1 MTNKYLDVSYHDK
14 NLKII
19 SRDEVKSKA
28 FKEYNK
34 LLDNKDKNSIVLIN
48 RWIDDTNFFEFFLTN
63 NTGFL
68 HPSSYKKQ
76 SVLFNCFFSIIFS
89 NFPKSNDIDDIWK
102 SYCVCQHS
110 INSQPKN
117 LQALLRKLIVHLFIK
132 IFNINNMEPRIRN
145 IFISNESGLC
155 LSNFENIEKR
165 KQFTNFPL
173 GSKVNEI
180 IPVIAKYRDKKNTF
194 QYPANIQINTNQ
206 SYIIDLTREFF
217 NDPVSASY
225 CTSKSARNF
234 FYLFG
239 ESFKGLTINKFSDF
253 SEQTFLYQFNFYQ
266 KKEESGRFVLHDNVV
281 SYSILLF
288 KFYTF
293 LDKRYQELF
302 GEKLF
307 DTVTFNRNLFRS
319 THYRKSFSEGATR
332 VVVSGYEKI
341 PNADKWF
348 VFFPKT
354 KPSYKTH
361 SNFFID
367 LNQVNNQYFKEDLK
381 YFFWNYGGQSVFES
395 SSYLID
401 FLNELDAYNQSILN
415 LSSNSQTISSE
426 FLIQYYSA
434 ICEGEIK
441 TQKNKEY
448 KTSTKNS
455 KINSIRNFLNFYKQ
469 KYSIPELIISSFS
482 EIPDVKINN
491 GIYIPEKEILSIL
504 EEFNDQCKTPD
515 KELFKIILLLS
526 LSTKLR
532 IGEILS
538 LRRDCI
544 IEKNEKL
551 GTIKYYP
558 KSTND
563 NLVYSSFS
571 IEIIDLIEKA
581 IAISRPAVISSDST
595 FKDLIFV
602 YHPLKSS
609 LDFDYDELIS
619 LYDGYKRFFYMIMKK
634 LYKENKITM
643 IYSPN
648 HCRHTFINKA
658 YELVDNHEISFLD
671 IPIIT
676 GNSTN
681 VAKRNYLNRQRETN
695 EYLSAIE
702 GVELFNDNKCDFKK
716 KDRLYPI
723 LDGLGNCNSEKCV
736 KIDFINDTM
745 IDCLTCQYFVTSV
758 EKLPVFE
765 KNINNFESKLR
776 FAVGEDEAYLNKLIT
791 LNKRYVANLT
801 MKVGNKNESE

>member
-1 MTNKYLDVSYHDK
+1 M
-14 NLKII
+14 
-19 SRDEVKSKA
+19 
-28 FKEYNK
+28 
-34 LLDNKDKNSIVLIN
+34 
-48 RWIDDTNFFEFFLTN
+48 
-63 NTGFL
+63 
-68 HPSSYKKQ
+68 
-76 SVLFNCFFSIIFS
+76 
-89 NFPKSNDIDDIWK
+89 
-102 SYCVCQHS
+102 
-110 INSQPKN
+110 
-117 LQALLRKLIVHLFIK
+117 
-132 IFNINNMEPRIRN
+132 
-145 IFISNESGLC
+145 
-155 LSNFENIEKR
+155 
-165 KQFTNFPL
+165 
-173 GSKVNEI
+173 
-180 IPVIAKYRDKKNTF
+180 
-194 QYPANIQINTNQ
+194 
-206 SYIIDLTREFF
+206 
-217 NDPVSASY
+217 
-225 CTSKSARNF
+225 
-234 FYLFG
+234 
-239 ESFKGLTINKFSDF
+239 
-253 SEQTFLYQFNFYQ
+253 
-266 KKEESGRFVLHDNVV
+266 
-281 SYSILLF
+281 
-288 KFYTF
+288 
-293 LDKRYQELF
+293 DKRYQELF

>member
-1 MTNKYLDVSYHDK
+1 MTKKYRDVIYDDK

-19 SRDEVKSKA
+19 NIEVIKSKA
-28 FKEYNK
+28 FNVYNNLLENK
-34 LLDNKDKNSIVLIN
+34 DEHLLDLIN
-48 RWIDDTNFFEFFLTN
+48 QWIDETDFFEFFLTN

-68 HPSSYKKQ
+68 YPSSYKKQ
-76 SVLFNCFFSIIFS
+76 GALFESFFSIIIP
-89 NFPKSNDIDDIWK
+89 NFRNYTDIDEIWK
-102 SYCVCQHS
+102 CFCVCQHS
-110 INSQPKN
+110 INSQANK
-117 LQALLRKLIVHLFIK
+117 LQGLLRKLTVQLVTR
-132 IFNINNMEPRIRN
+132 IFHIDNMEPRIRN
-145 IFISNESGLC
+145 IFISNESGLS
-155 LSNFENIEKR
+155 LSNIENKEKR
-165 KQFTNFPL
+165 NRFTNFPL

-180 IPVIAKYRDKKNTF
+180 IPVTVVSSGKKNVF
-194 QYPANIQINTNQ
+194 QYPANIIINTNQ
-206 SYIIDLTREFF
+206 SFINNLMREFF
-217 NDPVSASY
+217 NDPISALYS
-225 CTSKSARNF
+225 TSESARNF
-234 FYLFG
+234 FSLFG
-239 ESFKGLTINKFSDF
+239 DSLKGLTINKFSDF
-253 SEQTFLYQFNFYQ
+253 SEQTFLHQFNFYQ
-266 KKEESGRFVLHDNVV
+266 EKVKSGTFVLHNH
-281 SYSILLF
+281 SANPSKLLF

-293 LDKRYQELF
+293 LDKRHQVLF
-302 GEKLF
+302 GKQLF

-319 THYRKSFSEGATR
+319 SHYRKSFSEGAVR
-332 VVVSGYEKI
+332 VVISGYEDI
-341 PNADKWF
+341 PTADKWF

-361 SNFFID
+361 SNFFIELD
-367 LNQVNNQYFKEDLK
+367 KVNNQYFKEDLK
-381 YFFWNYGGQSVFES
+381 YFFWNYGVQSVFES

-401 FLNELDAYNQSILN
+401 FLNELDAYNQSIVN
-415 LSSNSQTISSE
+415 LSSNPPTISSE
-426 FLIQYYSA
+426 FLLQYYSA

-441 TQKNKEY
+441 TQKNREY

-455 KINSIRNFLNFYKQ
+455 KINSIRNFINFYKQ

-504 EEFNDQCKTPD
+504 DEFNEQCKTPD

-571 IEIIDLIEKA
+571 IEIINLIEKA
-581 IAISRPAVISSDST
+581 IVISSSAVISSDST

-634 LYKENKITM
+634 LYKENKISM

-676 GNSTN
+676 GNSTK
-681 VAKRNYLNRQRETN
+681 VAKKNYLNRQKETN
-695 EYLSAIE
+695 EYLNAIE
-702 GVELFNDNKCDFKK
+702 GIELFKDKK
-716 KDRLYPI
+716 SDIKNNEISFPI
-723 LDGLGNCNSEKCV
+723 LNGLGNCNSEECI

-745 IDCLTCQYFVTSV
+745 IDCLTCQFFVTSV
-758 EKLPVFE
+758 EKLSIFE
-765 KNINNFESKLR
+765 KNIKNFEARLP
-776 FAVGEDEAYLNKLIT
+776 FAVGEDEAYLYKLIT
-791 LNKRYVANLT
+791 LNKGYVAKLST
-801 MKVGNKNESE
+801 KLGNKNESE